1 MHLIESISLLCI
13 LSMLVGSVQAKQEV
27 EIKDVLVL
35 DETIPISYIPSKSRS
50 GESKGDVLLL
60 HGARYDANTWVETG
74 TLNALSEAGY
84 NSIAVNLPGIRK
96 GVRPADLLLG
106 VLAAFGLET
115 PCLVSPSLSGKYS
128 LPLLTEYSSK
138 LSSFVPI
145 APVFYEGFSA
155 SNLPSIPTL
164 VVWGGEDKPGEERS
178 KILLNSMEGSQ
189 AFKIEG
195 AEHACYLEKQNAVVF
210 NAALVKFLNTLQ

>member
-1 MHLIESISLLCI
+1 MTSRCI
-13 LSMLVGSVQAKQEV
+13 LNFSQCL
-27 EIKDVLVL
+27 
-35 DETIPISYIPSKSRS
+35 SYAYFP
-50 GESKGDVLLL
+50 
-60 HGARYDANTWVETG
+60 
-74 TLNALSEAGY
+74 
-84 NSIAVNLPGIRK
+84 
-96 GVRPADLLLG
+96 
-106 VLAAFGLET
+106 FQ
-115 PCLVSPSLSGKYS
+115 SPSLSGKYS

-138 LSSFVPI
+138 LSRFHSTFTTKKFQTNSYNRYTPFQNKHSFVPI